1 MTQHPHSPAEGWP
14 VDPDVTAEDLAERP
28 SHHVIA
34 ARRLAVVLAG
44 GFAGG
49 LVRYETTTHWA
60 ASAGTFPWSTFT
72 VNTAGAFL
80 LGLIVIIV
88 LDVLGPSTYT
98 QPLIGA
104 GFCGALTTFSSVV
117 VQVDQLIA
125 HGHAGLGFGYL
136 AASVAVGL
144 PAVALGAFAA
154 RLVPATPARRAI
166 DEGAA

>member
-1 MTQHPHSPAEGWP
+1 MTQRPHSPAEGWP

-34 ARRLAVVLAG
+34 
-44 GFAGG
+44 AGG

-80 LGLIVIIV
+80 LGLVVIIV

-98 QPLIGA
+98 RPLIGA